1 VIELRHSI
9 RAAKLRVAYRE
20 ASCRFSVRRPLD
32 RGIAGPH
39 AEGGREQATR
49 HWLPAQDNS
58 GVALE
63 SLQNQAHLQK
73 IGAEAPLLQSLW
85 PDYRRTRLVR
95 RQHERVVRR
104 RARTGCFR
112 GNAAF
117 FQDACAL

>member
-73 IGAEAPLLQSLW
+73 K
-85 PDYRRTRLVR
+85 
-95 RQHERVVRR
+95 RR
-104 RARTGCFR
+104 RS
-112 GNAAF
+112 AAF
-117 FQDACAL
+117 AITLTGLQADTPGPEAARAGRTPTRTDRMLPRKCCVFSRCMRA